1 MCWCFVLSCVH
12 TRGFSLIICRPDHNL
27 QDIRAKIFPLKRRKV
42 EAPEVTPTNSLPV
55 KRKER
60 SLSSL
65 VVSTPKVPMQTGLTG
80 RRTKAARKAAIR
92 GGFAVEEHT
101 KKEDS
106 AEDHPVSSSS
116 HDSQNKITRNKRQVK
131 EDMFDPL
138 CLCDLKFDFVSTFK
152 LSSKAI
158 TYLYCNYS
166 SKTLWNV
173 AEFFSCWAF

>member
-1 MCWCFVLSCVH
+1 MLSCAH

-80 RRTKAARKAAIR
+80 RRTKAARKAAAIR
-92 GGFAVEEHT
+92 GGGFAVEEHA

-116 HDSQNKITRNKRQVK
+116 HDSQNKISRNKRQVK
-131 EDMFDPL
+131 KDI
-138 CLCDLKFDFVSTFK
+138 CL
-152 LSSKAI
+152 I
-158 TYLYCNYS
+158 LYACV
-166 SKTLWNV
+166 T
-173 AEFFSCWAF
+173 